1 MMNWII
7 AHNLGIVL
15 IMIPPAIL
23 AWILESLL
31 EKIMR

>member
-7 AHNLGIVL
+7 AHNAGIIL
-15 IMIPPAIL
+15 MIIPPAIL
-23 AWILESLL
+23 AWLLESFL